1 MREVRG
7 AATGRPAKRE
17 SQMHGN
23 FYTTEMVT
31 KARIAESLQQAEH
44 NRMLRIA
51 AEGSGQPAKSRRGWP
66 NPAMI
71 RLSRVTL
78 PRLVRLFAG

>member
-1 MREVRG
+1 
-7 AATGRPAKRE
+7 
-17 SQMHGN
+17 MHGN

-44 NRMLRIA
+44 GRMLRIA
-51 AEGSGQPAKSRRGWP
+51 AEGDGPSAKPWRGWP
-66 NPAMI
+66 DPSAI

-78 PRLVRLFAG
+78 PRVARLFAR

>member
-1 MREVRG
+1 
-7 AATGRPAKRE
+7 
-17 SQMHGN
+17 MHGN

-44 NRMLRIA
+44 DRMLRIA
-51 AEGSGQPAKSRRGWP
+51 AEAAGQQAKPRRGWP
-66 NPAMI
+66 DPSAI

-78 PRLVRLFAG
+78 PRMARLLAR